1 MHDLT
6 YAKEIINAVTDKMR
20 TLDQGAVI
28 TAVNAAVSPLSHVK
42 PETLK
47 ETFAA
52 LVKGTT
58 IERVILNVKTLQLG
72 MKCDACQ
79 ESFSVDKPTF
89 LCPKCHSSSLTITHQ
104 KEFEVVSIEVG
115 NNKNG

>member
-6 YAKEIINAVTDKMR
+6 YAKEIINAVTEKMKA
-20 TLDQGAVI
+20 LDHRAVI

-52 LVKGTT
+52 LVKGTPLEQIT
-58 IERVILNVKTLQLG
+58 LNVKTLRLG
-72 MKCDACQ
+72 MKCSSCQ
-79 ESFSVDKPTF
+79 ASFSVDKPTF
-89 LCPKCHSSSLTITHQ
+89 LCPECHSPSLTITDQ
-104 KEFEVVSIEVG
+104 KEFEVESIEVV
-115 NNKNG
+115 